1 MADVTSTISSREL
14 REQLSD
20 VIARVSYGGERVGV
34 TKNGKLAAII
44 LSVEDVEALE
54 AFEEAQDL
62 AAYREAKGLAG
73 DPMAAYAASGYAQ
86 SIIDGR
92 QGGAQAGWGA

>member
-62 AAYREAKGLAG
+62 AAYREAKAEDDGERIAL
-73 DPMAAYAASGYAQ
+73 DDLRASFH
-86 SIIDGR
+86 R
-92 QGGAQAGWGA
+92 

>member
-44 LSVEDVEALE
+44 VSVEDVEALE

-62 AAYREAKGLAG
+62 AAYREAKAEDDGERIAL
-73 DPMAAYAASGYAQ
+73 DDLTASFH
-86 SIIDGR
+86 R
-92 QGGAQAGWGA
+92 